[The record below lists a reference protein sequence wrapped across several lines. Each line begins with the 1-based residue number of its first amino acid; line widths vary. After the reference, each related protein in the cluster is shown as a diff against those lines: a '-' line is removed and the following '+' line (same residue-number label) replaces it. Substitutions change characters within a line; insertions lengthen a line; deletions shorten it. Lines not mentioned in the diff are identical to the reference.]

1 MIPTRITDSD
11 MIILQSV
18 DSYIES
24 QRIPTSQN
32 PQEKLF
38 VYQQARDF
46 LYSDIVRRTPRVAA
60 YILSADMENDTRAQ
74 GLNIAL
80 SHHLMD
86 PVFVDILMQYLG
98 KSGTADECRMT
109 GAYIAKVLNKWVEQ
123 NTKEPEKPKKG
134 EKPEPVKDPDMGPV
148 QHMFAAAK
156 QLLGN
161 LANSIMFKCGNINEH
176 QALAIA
182 ACVAMN
188 NGDTIR
194 EIIESDMP
202 ITAQIF
208 DDDIIKDPS
217 ALITAALL
225 MDKSELPKLSENQSA
240 FVESLKR
247 WVYFKLNQIPTQ
259 TSYQFL
265 VAAYGTT
272 KPDVTTK
279 VINPKECGTQYTNLF
294 TVAKQLINQK

>member
-109 GAYIAKVLNKWVEQ
+109 GA
-123 NTKEPEKPKKG
+123 
-134 EKPEPVKDPDMGPV
+134 
-148 QHMFAAAK
+148 
-156 QLLGN
+156 
-161 LANSIMFKCGNINEH
+161 
-176 QALAIA
+176 
-182 ACVAMN
+182 
-188 NGDTIR
+188 
-194 EIIESDMP
+194 
-202 ITAQIF
+202 
-208 DDDIIKDPS
+208 
-217 ALITAALL
+217 
-225 MDKSELPKLSENQSA
+225 
-240 FVESLKR
+240 
-247 WVYFKLNQIPTQ
+247 
-259 TSYQFL
+259 
-265 VAAYGTT
+265 
-272 KPDVTTK
+272 
-279 VINPKECGTQYTNLF
+279 
-294 TVAKQLINQK
+294 